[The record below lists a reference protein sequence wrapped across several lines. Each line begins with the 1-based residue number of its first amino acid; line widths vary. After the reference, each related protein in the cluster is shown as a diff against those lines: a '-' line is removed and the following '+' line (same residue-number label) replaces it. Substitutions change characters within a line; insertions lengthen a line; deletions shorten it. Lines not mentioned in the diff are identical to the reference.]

1 MSRIVLSRYKITL
14 LMVKYLPIL
23 MFLIMW
29 IHVILLLLG
38 INSPIAI
45 TVAGSAI
52 LPSIFILCISTSL
65 KFCYLHKSLTIYS
78 LVVDLC
84 INFENYIGFGILL
97 FPMRLLCFI
106 SGLILF
112 FILIFNFRQYN
123 RNCINT
129 RELINYLYK

>member
-14 LMVKYLPIL
+14 IMVKYLPLL

-52 LPSIFILCISTSL
+52 LPSVFILCISTSL

-84 INFENYIGFGILL
+84 INFENYIGFGMLL

>member
-14 LMVKYLPIL
+14 LMVKYLPLI

-84 INFENYIGFGILL
+84 INFENYIGFGMLL

-112 FILIFNFRQYN
+112 FILIFNFKRFIQDV
-123 RNCINT
+123 ILMIK
-129 RELINYLYK
+129 E

>member
-1 MSRIVLSRYKITL
+1 
-14 LMVKYLPIL
+14 
-23 MFLIMW
+23 MW

-97 FPMRLLCFI
+97 FPMRFLCFI

>member
-1 MSRIVLSRYKITL
+1 MSRIVLSRYKVTL
-14 LMVKYLPIL
+14 LMVKYLPLI

-65 KFCYLHKSLTIYS
+65 KFCYLHKSLTVYS

-97 FPMRLLCFI
+97 FPMRFLCFI

-112 FILIFNFRQYN
+112 FILIFNFKRYN
-123 RNCINT
+123 CNCINT

>member
-14 LMVKYLPIL
+14 LMVKYLPLL

-97 FPMRLLCFI
+97 FPIRLLCFI
-106 SGLILF
+106 FGLILF